1 MNVVNRLL
9 NRWRAAA
16 APKAATSAPL
26 RAEAL
31 PAGTVLDRIRIE
43 RAIARGASG
52 TLYAGIDE
60 ATDQAVAV
68 KVMCLPHTG
77 SDDRAGE
84 EARARFLHDA
94 EQAGRLF
101 RSFRKV
107 TCLFKSTPTPILNT
121 DQGNPI
127 PSFLQIPTF
136 IQQKI
141 KTDFTL

>member
-31 PAGTVLDRIRIE
+31 PAGTVLGRIRIE

-68 KVMCLPHTG
+68 KVMRLPHTG
-77 SDDRAGE
+77 SATTARVTRPARASCTTPSRPAGFNTPASCACWEAAARAG
-84 EARARFLHDA
+84 
-94 EQAGRLF
+94 
-101 RSFRKV
+101 
-107 TCLFKSTPTPILNT
+107 
-121 DQGNPI
+121 
-127 PSFLQIPTF
+127 
-136 IQQKI
+136 
-141 KTDFTL
+141 